1 MKKRFA
7 FVVAALCAMALCLGL
22 AGCGGGG
29 YEKNFA
35 GTWKLSGMETSGEA
49 SSSEDIAMLESLGIS
64 MFIELDEDMTAELDM
79 MGEVMTGTWSAQS
92 ASECRVTI
100 DGSVMDGTLDGD
112 SLTFA
117 ADGEKMTFVRADESE
132 RASAAASG
140 TALSEAL
147 ESETAT
153 AEAGD
158 ESDASEAV
166 TMDVVVA
173 DDDICKITVASKEAD
188 WAGDPGYNVVV
199 ENKTGKA
206 ISVTGEYGTFSVDGK
221 MVEIWGSADVQPG
234 MYAEEFFYFS
244 SSDVPSIDA
253 MVNVKGQIQV
263 TDANS
268 WDELATYSVEF

>member
-22 AGCGGGG
+22 AGCGGGS

-166 TMDVVVA
+166 PMDVVVA

-206 ISVTGEYGTFSVDGK
+206 ISVRNVFRRRQDGRDLGQRRCAARDVCGRILLLQLQRRAEHRRHGEREGPDSGHGRQFVG
-221 MVEIWGSADVQPG
+221 
-234 MYAEEFFYFS
+234 
-244 SSDVPSIDA
+244 
-253 MVNVKGQIQV
+253 
-263 TDANS
+263 
-268 WDELATYSVEF
+268 